1 MEYNDEGAM
10 KLGFEYDVFF
20 VFFMGIPF
28 SAFMGIVGVREMQR
42 GVLIKFLRRIF
53 CHRIR

>member
-20 VFFMGIPF
+20 CFFYGNTF
-28 SAFMGIVGVREMQR
+28 FRFYGNCGGSRDAEGGV
-42 GVLIKFLRRIF
+42 
-53 CHRIR
+53 